1 MYTER
6 QMHAVA
12 ASRVMML
19 EMDKKELQNKVEQ
32 LSRANLELEL
42 ENQQLRDSIVEM
54 VRRMQEVVT
63 WNELDAPRRREDDD
77 E

>member
-1 MYTER
+1 MDDPMAVLMTSEQRLAER
-6 QMHAVA
+6 NALLLDTVKK
-12 ASRVMML
+12 L
-19 EMDKKELQNKVEQ
+19 EVEN
-32 LSRANLELEL
+32 RELEA
-42 ENQQLRDSIVEM
+42 ENQQLRDSIVQM

>member
-1 MYTER
+1 MYTEQ
-6 QMHAVA
+6 QM
-12 ASRVMML
+12 RDIVMRR
-19 EMDKKELQNKVEQ
+19 NEQ
-32 LSRANLELEL
+32 LEARTKVLEAQYRELEV

-54 VRRMQEVVT
+54 VRRLQEVVT